1 MAGDAVR
8 RPIDRMRSV
17 SAGVTAASAPKLFER
32 GSIFTRD
39 ERLLQGG
46 ASHASIDPG
55 QPAAITGLPASCLTG
70 RRGAIGVNRER
81 PPDPSIAISRMF
93 NGE

>member
-1 MAGDAVR
+1 MR

-17 SAGVTAASAPKLFER
+17 SAGVTAASAPKLFEH

-46 ASHASIDPG
+46 ASHASIDRA
-55 QPAAITGLPASCLTG
+55 QPVAITGLPASCLTG
-70 RRGAIGVNRER
+70 RRAAIGINRER
-81 PPDPSIAISRMF
+81 PPDPSMAISGTF